1 MFQGVRN
8 PREIWAAIEREYTT
22 QKQGTDKFLIK
33 KYFEF
38 KLVDSF
44 SLMDQIHNLQVIVSK
59 LKDYGVEVS
68 ESFQVGAI
76 IAKLPPL
83 WNDYQ
88 KKLLH
93 TSETLTLSSVLKH
106 LRIEEGARILQKLEV
121 DDAPK
126 TNMVEEKMNSGS
138 KRKRPEN
145 TNSKNN
151 KKKIEIVTIVVRKAI
166 IRPSANSTRNKRK
179 MLLQV
184 LILLMS
190 VQKL

>member
-1 MFQGVRN
+1 MESAQESAIKVMNQDFIKLDKLDGTGTNFNHWKDKLMFFLTALKVAYILNPNLPEIPAPAEGEFEEVTKQRQKREEDEIICRGHILNTLSDSYYDMFQGVRN
-8 PREIWAAIEREYTT
+8 PREIWDAIEQVYTT

-38 KLVDSF
+38 KLADSF

-88 KKLLH
+88 
-93 TSETLTLSSVLKH
+93 
-106 LRIEEGARILQKLEV
+106 
-121 DDAPK
+121 
-126 TNMVEEKMNSGS
+126 
-138 KRKRPEN
+138 
-145 TNSKNN
+145 
-151 KKKIEIVTIVVRKAI
+151 
-166 IRPSANSTRNKRK
+166 
-179 MLLQV
+179 
-184 LILLMS
+184 
-190 VQKL
+190 